1 MNTLTKGLL
10 GLVCACLIVLGVYL
24 KGYHDSDTKHLLE
37 AQSAELAFNKK
48 QEEEREKSQAALAD
62 ISKQW
67 QTYLA
72 QKSSVAQG
80 AIDRLSA
87 DGISLRVQLAD
98 ATVRSVTA
106 NGRPIPNGYAELH
119 PDASRFLIGQAQRA
133 DAQVTALQ
141 QTIRELKG
149 ERQGGN

>member
-10 GLVCACLIVLGVYL
+10 GLACACLIALGIYF
-24 KGYHDSDTKHLLE
+24 KGYSDSDIKHQNE
-37 AQSAELAFNKK
+37 AVKAELAFNKK

-67 QTYLA
+67 QAYLA

-80 AIDRLSA
+80 TIDRLRN
-87 DGISLRVQLAD
+87 DGISLSVELAD
-98 ATVRSVTA
+98 ARVCAVTGSCGPVP
-106 NGRPIPNGYAELH
+106 NGRAELSENT
-119 PDASRFLIGQAQRA
+119 SRFLIEQAQRA
-133 DAQVTALQ
+133 DTQVTALQ
-141 QTIRELKG
+141 QTIRELQG